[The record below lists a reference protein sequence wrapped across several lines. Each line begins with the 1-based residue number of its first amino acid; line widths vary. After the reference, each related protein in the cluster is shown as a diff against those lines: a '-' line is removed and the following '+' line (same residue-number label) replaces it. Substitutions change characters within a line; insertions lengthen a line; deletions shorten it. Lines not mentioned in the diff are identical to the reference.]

1 LEAIAMSSPVPNHT
15 LSDEKRKLL
24 AAMLAS
30 RGLGAPA
37 QAAIPRRDP
46 AQDSECSYP
55 QGRLW
60 LLDQFE
66 GAGAAYNMPGRI
78 RLCGTLDVAALQ
90 QALDTVVSRHAVL
103 RTHFRHRD
111 GAILLVETPPEGLAL
126 PLEDLSRA
134 APGALAA
141 SIDDEARR
149 GFDLARGPLIR
160 ARLLRLAAEEHLL
173 LVTMHHIVSDG
184 WSLQVLASEVAAL
197 YAAFRQGQPDPLPP
211 LSIQY
216 ADYAAWQRSQVGSEA
231 GQARLAWWTG
241 QLEGA
246 PAVLELPLD
255 RPRGVVQSYRGADV
269 PFVLD
274 AARTAQLRALAK
286 REGMTLFMLLQAGFA
301 IVLSRLSR
309 QQDLVIGTPVANRR
323 RSELENLIGFFVNT
337 LALRVQ
343 VRPDAT
349 VAEFLAAV
357 KESTLAAFERQDAP
371 FDQVVERINPA
382 RSTSYNPLFQVMLA
396 LQNAPRREAIL
407 PGLDMQLEMGG
418 GDSAKFDLTLTL
430 HDAGDAS
437 GLDGSINF
445 ATDLF
450 DRRTIERWAGH
461 LQQVFAEL
469 VQDTSRRLDEL
480 PLLSPVER
488 AEVVERFNM
497 TRRDYPAGRLS
508 HHLFE
513 TQAAR
518 QPDAIAVECGDLQL
532 TYAQL
537 EWRANQLARHLRE
550 RGVGVDTPVAI
561 CVERSLDTAIGVLA
575 ILKAG
580 GAYVPIDP
588 DYPADRVSW
597 MLQDADP
604 RVVLTHA
611 RLQPT
616 LPLAGRTVIA
626 LDTEAASVAAQDG
639 SPLPALPGHGPEH
652 LGYIIYT
659 SGSTGRPKG
668 VALPHRALVNLI
680 QWHVEVLRPARRVLQ
695 FASLSFDASFHE
707 LFAAWLDGGCI
718 VIPGEEVRRDS
729 RLLAEFILVRGID
742 KVILPVVMLHHL
754 AEQYADRP
762 EQFRGLREVMATG
775 EQLKITPAV
784 RQLFARLDDCR
795 LHNHYGPSETH
806 VVTAATLEAPP
817 HAWPTYPS
825 IGTPIA
831 NCTIYILDARGQPVP
846 VGVVGEVWIGGVGV
860 ARGYLN
866 RPELTAERFV
876 ADPFAAAPGA
886 TMYRSGDLGRWH
898 TDGSI
903 EYLGRNDHQLKIR
916 GFRVEPGEVESRLLE
931 HPAVREAVVVGRE
944 DTAGDRRLV
953 AYLTVA
959 GEIGADG
966 LREHVRVALP
976 DYMVPAAFVV
986 LAAMPLTPNGK
997 LDRDALP
1004 APDRAAVQVRD
1015 YEAPCG
1021 EVESRLVAAWQELL
1035 RIERVGR
1042 HDNFFELG
1050 GHSLL
1055 ALRAVS
1061 RASEVF
1067 GVHLGLRDLFERQ
1080 TPAALAAFIETLQWA
1095 RDGLAAAAA
1104 PAGEEREQATI

>member
-1 LEAIAMSSPVPNHT
+1 MSSPAPSH

-24 AAMLAS
+24 AAVLAS
-30 RGLGAPA
+30 RGLAATA

-46 AQDSECSYP
+46 SRDSECSYS

-78 RLCGTLDVAALQ
+78 RLRGALDVDALQ
-90 QALDTVVSRHAVL
+90 QALDAVVARHDVL
-103 RTHFRHRD
+103 RTHFRHCD
-111 GAILLVETPPEGLAL
+111 GTILLVKAPPAGLAL
-126 PLEDLSRA
+126 PLVDLSDA

-141 SIDDEARR
+141 SIDEEARQ

-160 ARLLRLAAEEHLL
+160 ARLLRLASDEYLL

-211 LSIQY
+211 LPIQY

-231 GQARLAWWTG
+231 GQAQLAWWAG
-241 QLEGA
+241 QLAGA

-255 RPRGVVQSYRGADV
+255 RPRGVVQSYRGAEV

-274 AARTAQLRALAK
+274 AARTAQLRALAR
-286 REGMTLFMLLQAGFA
+286 REGMTLFMVLQAGFA

-323 RSELENLIGFFVNT
+323 QTELENLIGFFVNT

-343 VRPDAT
+343 VRPEAT

-357 KESTLAAFERQDAP
+357 RESTLAAFERQDTP
-371 FDQVVERINPA
+371 FEQVVERINPA

-418 GDSAKFDLTLTL
+418 DSAKFDLTLTL
-430 HDAGDAS
+430 HDAGEAG
-437 GLDGSINF
+437 GLEGTMNF

-469 VQDTSRRLDEL
+469 VHDTSRRLDEL
-480 PLLSPVER
+480 PLLSPAER
-488 AEVVERFNM
+488 AEVVERFNV

-513 TQAAR
+513 LQAAR
-518 QPDAIAVECGDLQL
+518 KPDAIAVECGDLQL

-537 EWRANQLARHLRE
+537 ERRANQLARHLRE

-588 DYPADRVSW
+588 DYPAERVSW

-616 LPLAGRTVIA
+616 LPLADRTVIV
-626 LDTEAASVAAQDG
+626 LDADAATVAAQDG
-639 SPLPALPGHGPEH
+639 SALPALPGHGPEH
-652 LGYIIYT
+652 LGYVIYT

-680 QWHVEVLRPARRVLQ
+680 EWHVETLRPARRVLQ

-707 LFAAWLDGGCI
+707 LFAAWHEGGCI

-729 RLLAEFILVRGID
+729 RLLAEFIRARGID

-754 AEQYADRP
+754 AEQYADQP
-762 EQFRGLREVMATG
+762 DQFRGLREVMATG

-784 RQLFARLDDCR
+784 RQLFARLANCR

-806 VVTAATLEAPP
+806 VVTAATLDTPP
-817 HAWPTYPS
+817 HAWPTYPA

-831 NCTIYILDARGQPVP
+831 NCTIYILDALGKPVP

-876 ADPFAAAPGA
+876 ADSFAAAPGA
-886 TMYRSGDLGRWH
+886 RMYRSGDLGRWH
-898 TDGSI
+898 ADGSI
-903 EYLGRNDHQLKIR
+903 EYLGRNDCQLKIR
-916 GFRVEPGEVESRLLE
+916 GFRVEPGEVESRLLQ
-931 HPAVREAVVVGRE
+931 HPAVREAVVIGRE
-944 DTAGDRRLV
+944 ESPGDRRLV
-953 AYLTVA
+953 AYLTVS
-959 GEIGADG
+959 GEIGADI

-986 LAAMPLTPNGK
+986 MAAMPLTPNGK

-1004 APDRAAVQVRD
+1004 APDRAAVQVRE
-1015 YEAPCG
+1015 YEAPQG
-1021 EVESRLVAAWQELL
+1021 EVEVCLVAAWQELL

-1061 RASEVF
+1061 RASEAF

-1080 TPAALAAFIETLQWA
+1080 TPAALAAYIETLQWA
-1095 RDGLAAAAA
+1095 RAGLSATAA
-1104 PAGEEREQATI
+1104 PASEERERATI